1 MILDSEK
8 QRKLLTSFINSTKFS
23 GTINE
28 LELMIKDTKDLL
40 KSVIEAEITKDV

>member
-8 QRKLLTSFINSTKFS
+8 QRKLLTSFINSTTFS

-40 KSVIEAEITKDV
+40 KSIAEAEINEV